1 MWDLIALGPELWGE
15 SQGGVRNAMSSAAL
29 GEGRSLP
36 LPLRTCTGH
45 SLALWPQFP
54 YQDSIRT
61 LQLGK
66 PLLQRR
72 PLQRVRL
79 GVDMSAQGPGM
90 ARLTAAWGRRGS

>member
-1 MWDLIALGPELWGE
+1 MWDFVALGPELWGE
-15 SQGGVRNAMSSAAL
+15 PHGGVTNAASAAL
-29 GEGRSLP
+29 GVGPSQP
-36 LPLRTCTGH
+36 LPLRMCTGH

-54 YQDSIRT
+54 YQDNLRT

-72 PLQRVRL
+72 LLQRVRL
-79 GVDMSAQGPGM
+79 GVDMRAQGPGM